1 MAVYDKPPKRSI
13 SPSRGKHRRDLI
25 AEYNKRYSDQPAQ
38 GDGAQTSSS
47 KTPAKPGEEKA

>member
-25 AEYNKRYSDQPAQ
+25 AEYNKRYSDQPAG
-38 GDGAQTSSS
+38 GDGA
-47 KTPAKPGEEKA
+47 KPAPAGGNP

>member
-38 GDGAQTSSS
+38 GDGAQPSPSKKPS
-47 KTPAKPGEEKA
+47 KTEDEKA